1 MAKPVAFTDANFEDE
16 VLSAE
21 LPVLVDFWADWCG
34 PCKMIA
40 PAVEELATEYA
51 GKAKIGKVD
60 VDSNQTTA
68 AKFGIRS
75 IPSLLIFK
83 GGKVVDQLIG
93 AVPKSAIQAKLDS
106 AL

>member
-1 MAKPVAFTDANFEDE
+1 MTQPIAFTDANFEEE
-16 VLSAE
+16 VLSSDI
-21 LPVLVDFWADWCG
+21 PVLVDFWADWCG

-40 PAVEELATEYA
+40 PAVEELAAEYV

-60 VDSNQTTA
+60 IDSNQNTA

-83 GGKVVDQLIG
+83 EGKVIEQLVG
-93 AVPKSAIQAKLDS
+93 AMPKSAIQAKLDS
-106 AL
+106 VL